1 MEMRGIQAHIHRER
15 GGVKEI
21 QRELERAGE
30 RERDRVVEMRD
41 RQTLP
46 EPHTHRKEDKEI
58 QRQRVR
64 KKET

>member
-30 RERDRVVEMRD
+30 TERERERER
-41 RQTLP
+41 
-46 EPHTHRKEDKEI
+46 
-58 QRQRVR
+58 
-64 KKET
+64 